1 MNVELTADDLLILNR
16 HALVARVLSGTT
28 HEVNNALQIIG
39 GSAEL
44 LSRSPAGAE
53 AARRAADRVQ
63 SQSARAAATVDAL
76 LQFARAREDA
86 AARVSLK
93 DVVVASLALR
103 AYALRRAGLAV
114 AFDAATA
121 PTALVLGNPARLQQA
136 ILNLIVNA
144 EQALAGRT
152 DGKLS
157 LELREEA
164 ASAHLVILDNGPGL
178 DPSIA
183 DHVFEPFVTTRPTPD
198 SVGLGLA
205 AARLVARRHGGDV
218 ELRSTPAG
226 CAAIVRLPLAT

>member
-103 AYALRRAGLAV
+103 AYALRRAALAA
-114 AFDAATA
+114 AFDAASA
-121 PTALVLGNPARLQQA
+121 PPALVLGNPARLQQA

-183 DHVFEPFVTTRPTPD
+183 DHVFEPFVTTRPTAD

-226 CAAIVRLPLAT
+226 CEAIVRLPLAM